1 LDPVTAALLAQVLAQ
16 QIPGQGIE
24 QADL

>member
-1 LDPVTAALLAQVLAQ
+1 MTATLLAQVLAQ

-24 QADL
+24 QANV